1 MATQVQFRRGTTAE
15 HSGFKGAEG
24 EVTVDTSLK
33 TVVIHDAITNGGF
46 PLLRQD
52 GSNSL
57 FAKTGD
63 LNNCALKFNGDPNTG
78 LISPVND
85 ELTLVTGGVARL
97 TIDSN
102 GAVTIPGNVTITR
115 TLSATTTNFSD
126 QIALILALG

>member
-1 MATQVQFRRGTTAE
+1 MSTQVQFRRGTTAE
-15 HSGFKGAEG
+15 HTGFKGAEG

-33 TVVIHDAITNGGF
+33 TVVIHDAITTGGF

-52 GSNSL
+52 GSNSS
-57 FAKTGD
+57 FVNGSVT
-63 LNNCALKFNGDPNTG
+63 NCSLKFQGDPNTG
-78 LISPVND
+78 LISPAAD
-85 ELTLVTGGVARL
+85 SISLVTGGVSRL

-102 GAVTIPGNVTITR
+102 GSVTIPGNVTISG